1 MEGYGGHL
9 DPSDLFN
16 TVTRTVYTATL
27 ALEKLGHP
35 LFQDID
41 PRKTNPHFF
50 RNIAITH
57 ERRHGDPTKRKA
69 FHKVIGNSEAV
80 GDRDYNEMNPGEKTV
95 DAKGWWKSETLQGK
109 AALSAQIKT
118 LMSKLTKEERKQL
131 VLELL

>member
-1 MEGYGGHL
+1 VVKSNSCE
-9 DPSDLFN
+9 PSGLFT
-16 TVTRTVYTATL
+16 TVTRAVYTATS
-27 ALEKLGHP
+27 ALKNLGHP

-80 GDRDYNEMNPGEKTV
+80 GDRDYNEMHPGEKTV

-109 AALSAQIKT
+109 AALIAQIKA
-118 LMSKLTKEERKQL
+118 LMSKLTIEEKRQL
-131 VLELL
+131 FFEVL